1 MKLLTSTIA
10 AVVLAA
16 ALCAPALAGG
26 SVAGGAVWQSGNGA
40 TSSGAAVLLSTTTA
54 VPVLPATVGV
64 SAFGV
69 FAQGGG
75 YALTADGTFSFV
87 NNAIGIGY
95 GIGKFGAGHAGGVAT
110 GFLLHQIAPRT
121 SVELRGYFPNGD
133 KGSTAYF
140 LGLRFSL

>member
-54 VPVLPATVGV
+54 VPVLPAT
-64 SAFGV
+64 
-69 FAQGGG
+69 
-75 YALTADGTFSFV
+75 LTADGTFSFV